1 MGGARP
7 PPLRTHRNTSHSA
20 GKCAKIKPVDVLRFH
35 TPLTS
40 LSVLILAAG
49 EGTRM
54 KSDLPKV
61 LHSVAGKALVEHVLD
76 AVAPL
81 GGGVGVVLGR
91 GAEMVKERLSARK
104 NVSFF
109 IQKERRGSGDAV
121 RPAARWLERRGG
133 NVLVLCG
140 DAPLVRTETLRALTR
155 LHRREKNAAT
165 LLTAEVPNP
174 SGYGRIRREKGRPV
188 AIVEHKEATPAERD
202 LREINSG
209 TYCFRAIDLLEG
221 LRRLRPDNAK
231 GEYYITDVIGFL
243 VGRGRSV
250 GALCLADGDEI
261 LGVNNRRELADAGQR
276 LNRRTL
282 DRLMDEGVTVV
293 DPATTYVDATVRVG
307 SDTVIEPQ
315 TFLVGATRVGRHC
328 RIGPMTRLINCR
340 LADHVYLEASFGE
353 SARVETGAR
362 VGPWSRLR
370 PGAVVGRDAHV
381 GNFVELKKTRLGVG
395 AKVNHLSYLG
405 DAVVGA
411 RVNVGAGVITCNYD
425 GHQKHSTTIGAEA
438 FIGSNVNLVAPLRV
452 GAGAV
457 VGAGSTLTKD
467 VPAGSLALERAPA
480 LIKRGWAKKRRAEK
494 TGQTHG

>member
-1 MGGARP
+1 M
-7 PPLRTHRNTSHSA
+7 
-20 GKCAKIKPVDVLRFH
+20 RFH

-61 LHSVAGKALVEHVLD
+61 LHSVAGKTLVEHVLD
-76 AVAPL
+76 AVL
-81 GGGVGVVLGR
+81 SLKGGVGLVLGR
-91 GAEMVKERLSARK
+91 GADRVKDRLAVRK
-104 NVSFF
+104 NLLFF

-121 RPAARWLERRGG
+121 RPAAGWLARRGG
-133 NVLVLCG
+133 DVLVLCG
-140 DAPLVRTETLRALTR
+140 DAPLVRGETLQALLR

-165 LLTAEVPNP
+165 LLTAQVSDPT
-174 SGYGRIRREKGRPV
+174 GYGRIRREQGRPV
-188 AIVEHKEATPAERD
+188 AIVEHKDATSEQRA

-209 TYCFRAIDLLEG
+209 AYCFRAKDLVEG
-221 LRRLRPDNAK
+221 LRCLRPNNVT

-250 GALCLADGDEI
+250 GALCVPDGGEI
-261 LGVNNRRELADAGQR
+261 LGVNNRRELAEAGQR

-307 SDTVIEPQ
+307 RDSVIEPQ
-315 TFLVGATRVGRHC
+315 TYLLGATRIGQNC
-328 RIGPMTRLINCR
+328 RIGPMTRLVNCFVGDGVQ
-340 LADHVYLEASFGE
+340 LDASFGE
-353 SARVETGAR
+353 GARVESGAR

-381 GNFVELKKTRLGVG
+381 GNFVELKKTRLGAG

-425 GHQKHSTTIGAEA
+425 GYQKHSTTIGVGA
-438 FIGSNVNLVAPLRV
+438 FIGSNVNLVAPVRV

-467 VPAGSLALERAPA
+467 VPAEALALERAPA
-480 LIKRGWAKKRRAEK
+480 LIKRGWAKNRRAEK